1 MEMIGRHKF
10 AVSALTLSRNS
21 NIQTFDPRWAE
32 RNFHPVPL
40 IYDAN
45 TVPGSSRR
53 SIATGRAKK
62 IKKFSASV
70 MFGLNFV
77 LFTIESSQD
86 DDDEN
91 DVDDDDVWA

>member
-1 MEMIGRHKF
+1 
-10 AVSALTLSRNS
+10 
-21 NIQTFDPRWAE
+21 
-32 RNFHPVPL
+32 
-40 IYDAN
+40 
-45 TVPGSSRR
+45 
-53 SIATGRAKK
+53 
-62 IKKFSASV
+62 